1 MTPIYF
7 DHCLVND
14 VVNKINKWGIN
25 MSLRSRRQEALE
37 EFDIW
42 PAFTDLMSNSFMI
55 LSFIVLLA
63 MIKPLVSI
71 ESLRATEDQLRNEN
85 KQLQQQLENARKTV
99 ATNQQQ
105 IRVLNNEIAQLE
117 ASVTQQRQRAENAE
131 NQVLTFARERQELQT
146 QLEEETKRPKAPP
159 IIVIQDTGSY
169 QFQSGSAALPDALG
183 SYIRQQLVPQI
194 ESNAEQYNI
203 DVVEIIGHTDGQV
216 NQGGVS
222 NLDRSLENVVNGNTS
237 INQLS
242 PGSNADLGLMR
253 ALAVVKILQE
263 IQQKEK
269 RLKGLE
275 FRPYSAAQLV
285 TPSGNLAEVNRNPDA
300 KRRRIEIR
308 FTRLGQVTNVE

>member
-1 MTPIYF
+1 
-7 DHCLVND
+7 
-14 VVNKINKWGIN
+14 

-37 EFDIW
+37 DFDVW

-55 LSFIVLLA
+55 LSFILLLA
-63 MIKPLVSI
+63 IIKPLVSI
-71 ESLRATEDQLRNEN
+71 NSLRATEEQLRSEN
-85 KQLQQQLENARKTV
+85 RQLQQQIENARAEV
-99 ATNQQQ
+99 ARNQAQ
-105 IRVLNNEIAQLE
+105 IRFFNNEIRQLE

-131 NQVLTFARERQELQT
+131 RQVRNFAAQARTLQT
-146 QLEEETKRPKAPP
+146 QLDEETQRPKAPP
-159 IIVIQDTGSY
+159 IIVIQETGSY
-169 QFQSGSAALPDALG
+169 QFQSGSAALPEPLTR
-183 SYIRQQLVPQI
+183 YIRQQLVPQI
-194 ESNAEQYNI
+194 ETNAAQYQI

-222 NLDRSLENVVNGNTS
+222 NLDQVLENVATGNNS
-237 INQLS
+237 LNQLS

-263 IQQKEK
+263 IQQKEG
-269 RLKGLE
+269 RLKGLQ

-285 TPSGNLAEVNRNPDA
+285 TPSGDFAETNRNPDG

>member
-1 MTPIYF
+1 
-7 DHCLVND
+7 
-14 VVNKINKWGIN
+14 

-37 EFDIW
+37 DFDVW

-55 LSFIVLLA
+55 LSFILLLA
-63 MIKPLVSI
+63 IIKPLVSI
-71 ESLRATEDQLRNEN
+71 NSLRATEEQLRSEN
-85 KQLQQQLENARKTV
+85 KQLQQQIENARAEV
-99 ATNQQQ
+99 ARNQEQ
-105 IRVLNNEIAQLE
+105 IRFFNNEISQLE

-131 NQVLTFARERQELQT
+131 RQVRNFAGQAQKLQT
-146 QLEEETKRPKAPP
+146 QLEAETQRPKAPP

-169 QFQSGSAALPDALG
+169 QFQSGSAALPESLNR
-183 SYIRQQLVPQI
+183 YIRQQLVAQI
-194 ESNAEQYNI
+194 ESNAEQYQI

-216 NQGGVS
+216 NQGAVS
-222 NLDRSLENVVNGNTS
+222 NLDQVLETVATGNNSL
-237 INQLS
+237 NQLS

-263 IQQKEK
+263 IQQKEG
-269 RLKGLE
+269 RLKGLQ

-285 TPSGNLAEVNRNPDA
+285 TPSGTFAETNRNPDA

>member
-1 MTPIYF
+1 
-7 DHCLVND
+7 
-14 VVNKINKWGIN
+14 

-37 EFDIW
+37 DFDVW

-55 LSFIVLLA
+55 LSFILLLA
-63 MIKPLVSI
+63 IIKPLVSI
-71 ESLRATEDQLRNEN
+71 NSLRATEEQLRSEN
-85 KQLQQQLENARKTV
+85 RQLQQQIENARAEV
-99 ATNQQQ
+99 ARNQAQ
-105 IRVLNNEIAQLE
+105 IRFFNNEIRQLE

-131 NQVLTFARERQELQT
+131 RQVRNFADQARTLQT
-146 QLEEETKRPKAPP
+146 QLDEETQRPKAPP
-159 IIVIQDTGSY
+159 IIVIQETGSY
-169 QFQSGSAALPDALG
+169 QFQSGSAALPEPLTR
-183 SYIRQQLVPQI
+183 YIRQQLVPQI
-194 ESNAEQYNI
+194 ETNAAQYQI

-222 NLDRSLENVVNGNTS
+222 NLDQVLENVANGNNS
-237 INQLS
+237 LNQLS

-263 IQQKEK
+263 IQQKEG
-269 RLKGLE
+269 RLKGLQ

-285 TPSGNLAEVNRNPDA
+285 TPSGDFAETNRNPDG

>member
-1 MTPIYF
+1 
-7 DHCLVND
+7 
-14 VVNKINKWGIN
+14 

-37 EFDIW
+37 DFDVW

-55 LSFIVLLA
+55 LSFILLLA
-63 MIKPLVSI
+63 IIKPLVSI
-71 ESLRATEDQLRNEN
+71 NSLRATEEQLRSEN
-85 KQLQQQLENARKTV
+85 RQLQQQIENARAEV
-99 ATNQQQ
+99 ARNQEQ
-105 IRVLNNEIAQLE
+105 IRFFNNEISQLE

-131 NQVLTFARERQELQT
+131 RQVINFAAQAQKLQT
-146 QLEEETKRPKAPP
+146 QLEEETQRPKAPP

-169 QFQSGSAALPDALG
+169 QFQSGSAALPESLNR
-183 SYIRQQLVPQI
+183 YIRQQLVAQI
-194 ESNAEQYNI
+194 ESNAAEYQI

-222 NLDRSLENVVNGNTS
+222 NLDQVLETVATGNNSL
-237 INQLS
+237 NQLS

-263 IQQKEK
+263 IQQKEG
-269 RLKGLE
+269 RLKGLQ

-285 TPSGNLAEVNRNPDA
+285 TPSGTFAETNRNPDA

-308 FTRLGQVTNVE
+308 FTQLGQVTNVE

>member
-1 MTPIYF
+1 
-7 DHCLVND
+7 
-14 VVNKINKWGIN
+14 

-37 EFDIW
+37 DFDVW

-55 LSFIVLLA
+55 LSFILLLA
-63 MIKPLVSI
+63 IIKPLVSI
-71 ESLRATEDQLRNEN
+71 NSLRATEEQLRSEN
-85 KQLQQQLENARKTV
+85 RQLQQQIENARAEV
-99 ATNQQQ
+99 ARNQAQ
-105 IRVLNNEIAQLE
+105 IRFFNNEIRQLE

-131 NQVLTFARERQELQT
+131 RQVRNFADQARTLQT
-146 QLEEETKRPKAPP
+146 QLDEETQRPKAPP
-159 IIVIQDTGSY
+159 IIVIQETGSY
-169 QFQSGSAALPDALG
+169 QFQSGSAALPEPLTR
-183 SYIRQQLVPQI
+183 YIRQQLVPQI
-194 ESNAEQYNI
+194 ETNAAQYQI

-222 NLDRSLENVVNGNTS
+222 NLDQVLENVAKGNNS
-237 INQLS
+237 LNQLS

-263 IQQKEK
+263 IQQKEG
-269 RLKGLE
+269 RLKGLQ

-285 TPSGNLAEVNRNPDA
+285 TPSGDFAETNRNPDG

>member
-1 MTPIYF
+1 
-7 DHCLVND
+7 
-14 VVNKINKWGIN
+14 

-37 EFDIW
+37 DFDVW

-55 LSFIVLLA
+55 LSFILLLA
-63 MIKPLVSI
+63 IIKPLVSI
-71 ESLRATEDQLRNEN
+71 NSLRATEEQLRTEN
-85 KQLQQQLENARKTV
+85 RQLQQQIENARAEV
-99 ATNQQQ
+99 ARNQEQ
-105 IRVLNNEIAQLE
+105 IRFFNNEISQLE

-131 NQVLTFARERQELQT
+131 RQVRNFAAQAQKLQT
-146 QLEEETKRPKAPP
+146 QLEEESQRPKAPP

-169 QFQSGSAALPDALG
+169 QFQSGSAALPESLNR
-183 SYIRQQLVPQI
+183 YIRQQLVAQI
-194 ESNAEQYNI
+194 ESNAAEYQI

-222 NLDRSLENVVNGNTS
+222 NLDQVLETVAKGNSSL
-237 INQLS
+237 NQLS

-263 IQQKEK
+263 IQQKEG
-269 RLKGLE
+269 RLKGLQ

-285 TPSGNLAEVNRNPDA
+285 TPSGTFAETNRNPDA

-308 FTRLGQVTNVE
+308 FTQLGQVTNVE

>member
-1 MTPIYF
+1 
-7 DHCLVND
+7 
-14 VVNKINKWGIN
+14 

-37 EFDIW
+37 DFDVW

-55 LSFIVLLA
+55 LSFILLLA

-71 ESLRATEDQLRNEN
+71 NSLRATEEQLRSEN
-85 KQLQQQLENARKTV
+85 KQLQQQIENARAEV
-99 ATNQQQ
+99 ARNQDQ
-105 IRVLNNEIAQLE
+105 IRFFNNEIRQLE
-117 ASVTQQRQRAENAE
+117 ATATQQRQRAENAE
-131 NQVLTFARERQELQT
+131 RQVRNFAAQARTLQT
-146 QLEEETKRPKAPP
+146 QLDEETQRPKAPP

-169 QFQSGSAALPDALG
+169 QFQSGSAALPESLTR
-183 SYIRQQLVPQI
+183 YIQQQLVSQI
-194 ESNAEQYNI
+194 ETNAEQYQI

-222 NLDRSLENVVNGNTS
+222 NLDQVLEIVAKGNNSL
-237 INQLS
+237 NQLS

-263 IQQKEK
+263 IQQKEG
-269 RLKGLE
+269 RLKGLQ

-285 TPSGNLAEVNRNPDA
+285 TPSGTFAENNRNPDA

>member
-1 MTPIYF
+1 
-7 DHCLVND
+7 
-14 VVNKINKWGIN
+14 

-37 EFDIW
+37 DFDVW

-55 LSFIVLLA
+55 LSFILLLA
-63 MIKPLVSI
+63 IIKPLVSI
-71 ESLRATEDQLRNEN
+71 NSLRATEEQLRSEN
-85 KQLQQQLENARKTV
+85 RQLQQQIENARAEV
-99 ATNQQQ
+99 ARNQEQ
-105 IRVLNNEIAQLE
+105 IRFFNNEISQLE

-131 NQVLTFARERQELQT
+131 RQVRNFAAQAQKLQT
-146 QLEEETKRPKAPP
+146 QLEEETQRPKAPP

-169 QFQSGSAALPDALG
+169 QFQSGSAALPESLNR
-183 SYIRQQLVPQI
+183 YIRQQLVAQI
-194 ESNAEQYNI
+194 ESNAAEYQI

-222 NLDRSLENVVNGNTS
+222 NLDQVLETVATGNNSL
-237 INQLS
+237 NQLS

-263 IQQKEK
+263 IQQKEG
-269 RLKGLE
+269 RLKGLQ

-285 TPSGNLAEVNRNPDA
+285 TPSGTFAETNRNPDA

-308 FTRLGQVTNVE
+308 FTQLGQVTNVE

>member
-1 MTPIYF
+1 
-7 DHCLVND
+7 
-14 VVNKINKWGIN
+14 

-37 EFDIW
+37 DFDVW

-55 LSFIVLLA
+55 LSFILLLA
-63 MIKPLVSI
+63 IIKPLVSI
-71 ESLRATEDQLRNEN
+71 NSLRATEEQLRTEN
-85 KQLQQQLENARKTV
+85 RQLQQQIENARAEV
-99 ATNQQQ
+99 ARNQDQ
-105 IRVLNNEIAQLE
+105 IRFFNNEISQLE

-131 NQVLTFARERQELQT
+131 RQVRNFAAQAQKLQT
-146 QLEEETKRPKAPP
+146 QLEEESQRPKAPP

-169 QFQSGSAALPDALG
+169 QFQSGSAALPESLNR
-183 SYIRQQLVPQI
+183 YIRQQLVAQI
-194 ESNAEQYNI
+194 ESNAAEYQI

-222 NLDRSLENVVNGNTS
+222 NLDQVLETVAKGNTS
-237 INQLS
+237 LNQLS

-263 IQQKEK
+263 IQQKEG
-269 RLKGLE
+269 RLKGLQ

-285 TPSGNLAEVNRNPDA
+285 TPSGTFAETNRNPDA

-308 FTRLGQVTNVE
+308 FTQLGQVTNVE